1 MKSSTRKTL
10 HLIIVILVSVF
21 QWGGV
26 SFGYERATH
35 RLINNAVSDTSV
47 MDEYFSAELSRPV
60 DARGRIAD
68 TYQGKSPYK
77 LFEDA
82 GDAEDGWPFYFRAWN
97 HYHDPIRAW
106 GQAGYTGFSSGISSI
121 LWAQGALSSN
131 TWTWGNA
138 LSFYLGGLTA
148 KDNST
153 RNQNLANLFTALG
166 HLTHLVADVSVPE
179 HSRNDAHL
187 LRNYESWCLDRLEK
201 LESIASGRPAFRYEF
216 APDDAIFAQG
226 QGSGIFGSGPLSP
239 ISNLWDTT
247 VAEGTYNPNL
257 GGHENLV
264 GLAEYSNYNYFSG
277 DTVFSG
283 YDYPSRGDAA
293 LYATMI
299 QIPAPDG
306 LLDNVIYY
314 RGQTSEGIPI
324 PHLAATDLLFQEWD
338 QVWGQKQ
345 ISAAGHLDDYCWEDY
360 ASNLVPRAVSYGTAL
375 VDYFFRGKFDV
386 SGSGSTLT
394 VTNRSSGTAAGTFAV
409 YRDDPSDG
417 LRKPVP
423 GLENLAAAG
432 LRSGS
437 STTYTA
443 VGFSPPSSTDNLL
456 LVFTGTIA
464 NEGAAPNEDN
474 AVAGKA
480 FSWTSPQATYPVAW
494 RPAPP
499 TFSLPAGPR
508 SHGDYWPP
516 GCYDCHYF
524 LSPLPHYL
532 RKDMTNLE
540 LCKSCH
546 GMTAAANASLW
557 DDARNG
563 WPPPRTLVAPEGAP
577 PEWKV
582 AGVATFN
589 PRNNDLVSG
598 LVQFLPALFDGVMD
612 YGVDSSPMH
621 YRVEVY
627 TPDDVL
633 VTNYPAGLRTD
644 FATGWQPATAF
655 LFLRNWT
662 YPEALLWDS
671 TSVPNGTYRFF
682 FIPMS
687 YRWFDWNALETPVP
701 SSTPIIGSPAVLHLT
716 VKN

>member
-1 MKSSTRKTL
+1 MAGL
-10 HLIIVILVSVF
+10 
-21 QWGGV
+21 
-26 SFGYERATH
+26 
-35 RLINNAVSDTSV
+35 RL
-47 MDEYFSAELSRPV
+47 P
-60 DARGRIAD
+60 DAAAREQA
-68 TYQGKSPYK
+68 
-77 LFEDA
+77 L
-82 GDAEDGWPFYFRAWN
+82 GD
-97 HYHDPIRAW
+97 
-106 GQAGYTGFSSGISSI
+106 
-121 LWAQGALSSN
+121 
-131 TWTWGNA
+131 
-138 LSFYLGGLTA
+138 
-148 KDNST
+148 
-153 RNQNLANLFTALG
+153 LFTTLG
-166 HLTHLVADVSVPE
+166 HLTHLVSDISVPE

-187 LRNYESWCLDRLEK
+187 LRNYESWCVENLTVLDNM
-201 LESIASGRPAFRYEF
+201 IHGIQVFQPAFE
-216 APDDAIFAQG
+216 PDDAIFAQNRAVRV
-226 QGSGIFGSGPLSP
+226 SDSAPYSP
-239 ISNLWDTT
+239 VSNLWDSRVDPGYNARLGDSPNAPRLYGLADYSNFNYLSNNT
-247 VAEGTYNPNL
+247 VFKDYAHPSRE
-257 GGHENLV
+257 EV
-264 GLAEYSNYNYFSG
+264 GL
-277 DTVFSG
+277 
-283 YDYPSRGDAA
+283 R
-293 LYATMI
+293 L
-299 QIPAPDG
+299 IPRTAPDG
-306 LLDNVIYY
+306 
-314 RGQTSEGIPI
+314 QTDYVLYFNRNTSDGVPVQ
-324 PHLAATDLLFQEWD
+324 HLAATDLVFLDSQAPLD
-338 QVWGQKQ
+338 NSLRYV
-345 ISAAGHLDDYCWEDY
+345 AAHLDDYCYEEY

-432 LRSGS
+432 LGSGS

-480 FSWTSPQATYPVAW
+480 FSWASPQATYPVAW

-508 SHGDYWPP
+508 SHADYWPP

-582 AGVATFN
+582 PG
-589 PRNNDLVSG
+589 
-598 LVQFLPALFDGVMD
+598 
-612 YGVDSSPMH
+612 
-621 YRVEVY
+621 
-627 TPDDVL
+627 
-633 VTNYPAGLRTD
+633 
-644 FATGWQPATAF
+644 
-655 LFLRNWT
+655 
-662 YPEALLWDS
+662 
-671 TSVPNGTYRFF
+671 
-682 FIPMS
+682 
-687 YRWFDWNALETPVP
+687 
-701 SSTPIIGSPAVLHLT
+701 
-716 VKN
+716 